1 MNRVDLIGTLYKDVE
16 VKQGTNGKSI
26 AKTGIA
32 VKREYKN
39 AEGKY
44 DADFLNITAFGATAD
59 FLSKYFSKGS
69 KIALSGKIQ
78 TGSYKNKED
87 KTVYTTDIIADS
99 IEFVDSKGNSKGGS
113 AAPKADTNEFMDVTS
128 DIEGELPF
136 N

>member
-1 MNRVDLIGTLYKDVE
+1 MNRVDLIGNLYKDVE
-16 VKQGTNGKSI
+16 VKQGNSGKNI

-44 DADFLNITAFGATAD
+44 DADFINIIAFGTTAD

-78 TGSYKNKED
+78 TGSYNNKEG

-99 IEFVDSKGNSKGGS
+99 IEFVDSKGDSKGGS
-113 AAPKADTNEFMDVTS
+113 AAPKVDTNGFMDVT
-128 DIEGELPF
+128 DELENELPF
-136 N
+136 S